1 MPMLNDRRK
10 EPRYMSTLDID
21 IVLEDG
27 TILPVQ
33 TQDISLHGLQFKCDG
48 SIADEIDPRGIQ
60 NHSLDQL
67 KFKVVAKFPTREK
80 QKFYASC
87 RVITARRLSQEEY
100 LLGLEFFDFEK
111 NSEKVLQSYI
121 NKLALKELG

>member
-1 MPMLNDRRK
+1 MPMLNERRK
-10 EPRYMSTLDID
+10 APRYMSTLDID
-21 IVLEDG
+21 IVMEDG

-33 TQDISLHGLQFKCDG
+33 THDISLHGLQFKCDG
-48 SIADEIDPRGIQ
+48 LIADEIEPRGIQ

-67 KFKVVAKFPTREK
+67 KLKVVAKFPTNET